1 MSSSDVEPSIDFLRI
16 TDAVIAALADMS
28 KMAAG
33 WISAD
38 IRLFDDLALKSMSIL
53 ELLLKLEDDLGFEF
67 DPETLE
73 PSDFDT
79 VGSLAAYAARQ
90 FGSQP

>member
-1 MSSSDVEPSIDFLRI
+1 MSSSNVEPSIDLARI
-16 TDAVIAALADMS
+16 TDAMIAALADMN
-28 KMAAG
+28 KMVAD

-38 IRLFDDLALKSMSIL
+38 TRLFDDLALESMSIL

-90 FGSQP
+90 FESQP